1 MVKDLSFYTE
11 VPISP
16 LSKDKIYWYFDTG
29 ISSESPWPREGWSS
43 SNSHLPQVYRYIFP
57 TRVYLVSEKGRSG
70 NNTYMG
76 VQIYNA
82 ETNERICH
90 LYEHVDTIK
99 NFLYPTEKE
108 AQEMMKYSLSELKK
122 QHDSTV
128 GKSLR
133 KVESS
138 LKALKPYV

>member
-1 MVKDLSFYTE
+1 MVKNLSFYTE
-11 VPISP
+11 VPIS
-16 LSKDKIYWYFDTG
+16 LSEDKLYWYFDTG
-29 ISSESPWPREGWSS
+29 MSTGSPWPKEGWSS

-57 TRVYLVSEKGRSG
+57 TRVYLVSEKGRSSS

-82 ETNERICH
+82 ETNERICC

-99 NFLYPTEKE
+99 NSLYLTEKE
-108 AQEMMKYSLSELKK
+108 AQEMMKYSLSELKE
-122 QHDSTV
+122 QHDRTV
-128 GKSLR
+128 GKSLK